1 VRIAYIFR
9 TADASF
15 SVTVS
20 VVPGI
25 SRSSQCPILTHHTST
40 HNLLNPHLTPL
51 PISLT
56 PTPTHLTPAPLPPTK
71 TTNHTQGQHTP
82 SINPIKKKPSPPPPP
97 PLAYASAKPFEFT
110 SSHPNAS
117 GIMTTIP
124 RVWVRRCRWA
134 GWKLVGGVGG
144 CSVCRVG
151 WGIVWGFGVGG
162 WKGRGGVGGGY
173 IEG

>member
-1 VRIAYIFR
+1 MLRSPSPSQWYPAYHDQANVLSLR
-9 TADASF
+9 T
-15 SVTVS
+15 THQ
-20 VVPGI
+20 PTI
-25 SRSSQCPILTHHTST
+25 SLT
-40 HNLLNPHLTPL
+40 

-82 SINPIKKKPSPPPPP
+82 SINPINKNPHPHPHP

-124 RVWVRRCRWA
+124 RGWVRRCRWA
-134 GWKLVGGVGG
+134 GWKLVGLVGG
-144 CSVCRVG
+144 VVG
-151 WGIVWGFGVGG
+151 V
-162 WKGRGGVGGGY
+162 
-173 IEG
+173 

>member
-1 VRIAYIFR
+1 MRIAYIFR

-20 VVPGI
+20 VVPSI
-25 SRSSQCPILTHHTST
+25 SRSSQRPILTHHTST

-56 PTPTHLTPAPLPPTK
+56 PTPTHLTPAPLTPTK

-82 SINPIKKKPSPPPPP
+82 SINPINKNPHPPPRIRIRQTLRIHQLPP
-97 PLAYASAKPFEFT
+97 KRIRDHDDDSQGVGSAVK
-110 SSHPNAS
+110 
-117 GIMTTIP
+117 
-124 RVWVRRCRWA
+124 VC
-134 GWKLVGGVGG
+134 GVGG
-144 CSVCRVG
+144 SVCRVG
-151 WGIVWGFGVGG
+151 RGIVWGFGVGG
-162 WKGRGGVGGGY
+162 WKGGGDY